1 MFWKKNLKI
10 DGCLCFGATIFSVTS
25 SGEMYFG
32 KKKKKKEK
40 KHIVTN
46 WISSVQISQYRN
58 SKLSAAT

>member
-32 KKKKKKEK
+32 KKKKKRKSILLLTGFHQYK
-40 KHIVTN
+40 
-46 WISSVQISQYRN
+46 SVNIET
-58 SKLSAAT
+58 LS